1 MLSWEITSQ
10 LLLLVMSSLEEMCLL
25 TASALLSVGA
35 AAGHGGTHHW
45 SDCSS
50 LGKQAE
56 FSNIFGS
63 TQTCVLKGAGFSGGS
78 WLPALWICEPCK
90 EQELHGL
97 HSPGLTDRQILVA
110 VSRSEGEMDV
120 SAVSASVCLPVC
132 ANLSIQISLKAMLY
146 KQYNAILWGQPF
158 IRSLCAAISES
169 FKYQHCVQYESDQK
183 KPAVIQASAFYSSW
197 VTGSYSEP
205 HWTIN
210 TQFNVIFWS
219 FWSFLPELKPL
230 FWGGICSLETCKH

>member
-63 TQTCVLKGAGFSGGS
+63 TQMCVLKGAGFSGGS

-97 HSPGLTDRQILVA
+97 HSPGLTDRSWLLSAGVRGRWMFLQFLHLFACLCAPICPYRFLSKLCCINSIMLFCEASLSLGHFVQP
-110 VSRSEGEMDV
+110 SRSLL
-120 SAVSASVCLPVC
+120 STSTVCNMNLIKRNLQWFKHLPFTVPESQ
-132 ANLSIQISLKAMLY
+132 ARTQNL
-146 KQYNAILWGQPF
+146 
-158 IRSLCAAISES
+158 
-169 FKYQHCVQYESDQK
+169 
-183 KPAVIQASAFYSSW
+183 
-197 VTGSYSEP
+197 TEP
-205 HWTIN
+205 STHN
-210 TQFNVIFWS
+210 
-219 FWSFLPELKPL
+219 LM
-230 FWGGICSLETCKH
+230 